1 MTRNREIP
9 DGWPDSKSSQPG
21 QFNDWQR
28 TRRAS
33 ADKRPLVSPAT
44 GAPDVPNVAK
54 ATPAPTPSG
63 SADAPNVPN
72 GDAVDASN
80 IANPSLPRWESLGA
94 SVPRSYPVSV
104 SEGRTPG
111 APSDL
116 GKTRS
121 RPLPGPPSGHPTP
134 QQLAKPEGTSAPPTK
149 RRRENKQGF
158 SLGIQFWAIIILLFS
173 GGVGFLAISLL
184 LKLPTVPNC
193 PSTFWPTASAS
204 MRLYCAQV
212 AANKQTAQN
221 LLEAIALVQ
230 ALPAD
235 HPLRP
240 EIDRHIEEWSL
251 DLLKI
256 CEQKFQE
263 GQLSEAIKLAKRIP
277 AESAANKQ
285 VKQHITRWQTIW
297 SQAEAI
303 VQKVEQELRKLQWT
317 QAFREASQLSYV
329 ENKYWATTKYDQL
342 SKKIQLAREASAQL
356 DKARELSKSDSVDSI
371 LEAIKQAEKIS
382 RDSYAYP
389 EAQNLIA
396 DCGKR
401 LLKMAEARLEQ
412 RNWKGVLEI
421 ANKLPASVKLGEQKA
436 DLIDLA
442 DALSKAE
449 SGTSSDLESA
459 ISIAQRLGANR
470 PLYAQAQQL
479 INRWQLETEDV
490 ARLERARTFANSG
503 LVDDLKAA
511 IAEAQQ
517 IPNGNPRYQEARREI
532 RGWTRQVETIED
544 QPYLDRANQIA
555 TLGGIA
561 PLQEAVKEAGRI
573 APGRALYK
581 QAQGKIGEWTDTIQ
595 RQQDQP
601 YLDQARALANGG
613 NLAGAIT
620 AAQQIKPRRA
630 LYKEAQGEIRGW
642 EAEIR
647 GQQLLQQA
655 YQAANPGTAAAL
667 SEAIRVARDVPRSSK
682 AKDEA
687 RSLVNRWSYQLLS
700 MAQDRSTYN
709 LTEALALA
717 RMIPSGS
724 DAYEEAQRQIQSWQ
738 KMLEPAPAPAP
749 VEQQTIGTDSEY

>member
-9 DGWPDSKSSQPG
+9 DGWPASKSSKPD
-21 QFNDWQR
+21 QFNEWQQ

-44 GAPDVPNVAK
+44 GVPDVHK
-54 ATPAPTPSG
+54 TTPAPLPSAN
-63 SADAPNVPN
+63 ADAPNVHN
-72 GDAVDASN
+72 ADASDVADN
-80 IANPSLPRWESLGA
+80 SHVANPSLPRLRSMGA
-94 SVPRSYPVSV
+94 SVNRSYPVSA
-104 SEGRTPG
+104 SEGRTPVK
-111 APSDL
+111 PSEL
-116 GKTRS
+116 GKTLS
-121 RPLPGPPSGHPTP
+121 RPLPPPPGGHPTA
-134 QQLAKPEGTSAPPTK
+134 QQLATAEGTSAPPTK
-149 RRRENKQGF
+149 RRQENKRNF
-158 SLGIQFWAIIILLFS
+158 SIGLQFWAILILLFS

-193 PSTFWPTASAS
+193 PATFWPTASAS

-240 EIDRHIEEWSL
+240 EINRHIEEWSL

-256 CEQKFQE
+256 GEQKFQE
-263 GQLSEAIKLAKRIP
+263 GQLTEAIKLAKRIP
-277 AESAANKQ
+277 TESAANKK
-285 VKQHITRWQTIW
+285 VEQHIARWQKIW
-297 SQAEAI
+297 SQAEGI

-317 QAFREASQLSYV
+317 QAFRVASQLSYV

-382 RDSYAYP
+382 RDSYAYQ

-401 LLKMAEARLEQ
+401 LLKLAEARLAQ
-412 RNWKGVLEI
+412 LNWKGVLEI

-449 SGTSSDLESA
+449 SGTSSDLEGA
-459 ISIAQRLGANR
+459 IAIAQRLGADR

-532 RGWTRQVETIED
+532 KGWTRQVETIED
-544 QPYLDRANQIA
+544 QPYIDRANQIA
-555 TLGGIA
+555 NLGGIA
-561 PLQEAVKEAGRI
+561 SLQEAVKEASRI
-573 APGRALYK
+573 TPGRALYK
-581 QAQGKIGEWTDTIQ
+581 QAQGKIGEWTNTIE

-613 NLAGAIT
+613 NLAGAIA

-630 LYKEAQGEIRGW
+630 LYKEAQGEIRDW
-642 EAEIR
+642 EAQIR
-647 GQQLLQQA
+647 GQQLLRQA
-655 YQAANPGTAAAL
+655 YQVANSGTAPAL
-667 SEAIRVARDVPRSSK
+667 SEAIRVAREVPRSST

-687 RSLVNRWSYQLLS
+687 RSMVNRWSYQLLS
-700 MAQDRSTYN
+700 MAQDRSPYN
-709 LTEALALA
+709 LTEAIAIA
-717 RMIPSGS
+717 RMIPSGT

-738 KMLEPAPAPAP
+738 KMLEPAPVPAP
-749 VEQQTIGTDSEY
+749 VEEQTGTDSQY

>member
-9 DGWPDSKSSQPG
+9 DGWPASKSSKPG
-21 QFNDWQR
+21 QFNEWQQ

-44 GAPDVPNVAK
+44 GAPDVPKVTRTN
-54 ATPAPTPSG
+54 TS
-63 SADAPNVPN
+63 SANAEASN
-72 GDAVDASN
+72 GEASDGLDASN
-80 IANPSLPRWESLGA
+80 FTNPSLPRL
-94 SVPRSYPVSV
+94 RSIDARVKQNYPTSFGDER
-104 SEGRTPG
+104 SPA
-111 APSDL
+111 APSKP

-121 RPLPGPPSGHPTP
+121 QPLPPPPPGHPTA
-134 QQLAKPEGTSAPPTK
+134 QQSATPEATSAPPTS
-149 RRRENKQGF
+149 RRRENKRNF
-158 SLGIQFWAIIILLFS
+158 SIGIQFWAILILLVS
-173 GGVGFLAISLL
+173 GGVGFMAISLL

-193 PSTFWPTASAS
+193 PATFWPTASAS

-240 EIDRHIEEWSL
+240 EINRHIEEWSL

-256 CEQKFQE
+256 GEQKFQE
-263 GQLSEAIKLAKRIP
+263 GQLTEAIKLAKRIP
-277 AESAANKQ
+277 TESAANKKVQ
-285 VKQHITRWQTIW
+285 QYIERWQKIW
-297 SQAEAI
+297 SQAEGI
-303 VQKVEQELRKLQWT
+303 VAKVEQELRKLQWN
-317 QAFREASQLSYV
+317 QAFRVASQLSYV
-329 ENKYWATTKYDQL
+329 ENKYWATTKYDQVA
-342 SKKIQLAREASAQL
+342 KKIQLAREASAQL

-371 LEAIKQAEKIS
+371 LDAIKQAEKIS
-382 RDSYAYP
+382 RDSYAYQ

-401 LLKMAEARLEQ
+401 LLKLAEERLAQ
-412 RNWKGVLEI
+412 LNWKGVLEI
-421 ANKLPASVKLGEQKA
+421 ANKLPASVKLEEQKA

-449 SGTSSDLESA
+449 SGTSSDLEA
-459 ISIAQRLGANR
+459 AMAIAQRVGANR

-532 RGWTRQVETIED
+532 KGWTRQVETIED
-544 QPYLDRANQIA
+544 QPLIDRANQIA
-555 TLGGIA
+555 NLGGI
-561 PLQEAVKEAGRI
+561 PSLQEAVKEASRI

-581 QAQGKIGEWTDTIQ
+581 QAQDKIGEWSGSIE

-601 YLDQARALANGG
+601 FLDQARALANGG
-613 NLAGAIT
+613 NLPGAIA

-642 EAEIR
+642 EAQIR
-647 GQQLLQQA
+647 GQQLLRQA
-655 YQAANPGTAAAL
+655 YQVANPGTAPAL
-667 SEAIRVARDVPRSSK
+667 AEAIRVAREVPRAST

-687 RSLVNRWSYQLLS
+687 RSMVSRWSYQLLS
-700 MAQDRSTYN
+700 MAQDRSPYN
-709 LTEALALA
+709 LTEAIAIA
-717 RMIPSGS
+717 RMIPSGT

-738 KMLEPAPAPAP
+738 KMLEPLPVPAP
-749 VEQQTIGTDSEY
+749 VEEETGTDSQY